1 LVDLSSNDSL
11 PKTGIAMVG
20 RRIAR
25 LDVLGVHVSA
35 VNVAS
40 AVNEIQQWIR
50 EGCRSYATLTGVHG
64 VMESVRDEEIRQAH
78 NAAGLVL
85 PDGMPLAWLLRHSGY
100 TSADR
105 VCGPDLMQA
114 IFEQFQQ
121 TGYRHFLY
129 GATWH
134 TLEMLKRNL
143 QSKFPACRIVGAHA
157 PPFRPAGAHEDNAVI
172 EEINVS
178 AADIIWVGLSTPKQE
193 LWMARHRHRLSAPAL
208 IGVGAA
214 FDFHSGLVRRAP
226 RWLQRTGLEW
236 AFRMAMAP
244 RRLSK
249 RYLRNNPAF
258 VALIAAERMGLR
270 R

>member
-1 LVDLSSNDSL
+1 MF
-11 PKTGIAMVG
+11 G
-20 RRIAR
+20 RIAR

-40 AVNEIQQWIR
+40 AVDEIQRWIR
-50 EGCRSYATLTGVHG
+50 QGCRSYATLTGVHG

-85 PDGMPLAWLLRHSGY
+85 PDGMPLVWLLRHGGY

-105 VCGPDLMQA
+105 VCGADLMQA
-114 IFEQFQQ
+114 IFKNFHQ

-129 GATWH
+129 GATWR
-134 TLEMLKRNL
+134 TLEILKRNL
-143 QSKFPACRIVGAHA
+143 QSEFPACRIVGAHA

-172 EEINVS
+172 EQINAR

-214 FDFHSGLVRRAP
+214 FDFHSGFVRRAP
-226 RWLQRTGLEW
+226 RWLQRIGLEW

-270 R
+270 RVGRDEHREPFC